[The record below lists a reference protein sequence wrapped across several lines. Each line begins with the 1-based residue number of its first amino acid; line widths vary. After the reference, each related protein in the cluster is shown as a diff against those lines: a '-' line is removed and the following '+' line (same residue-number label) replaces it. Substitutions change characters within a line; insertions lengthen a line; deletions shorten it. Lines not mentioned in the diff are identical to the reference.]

1 MINEGKAF
9 SSMIGSY
16 ELRAVKKAFIVPHT
30 CLSRHCTS
38 ILGDLLCRTS
48 YFVASRDN
56 QLEPILTR
64 EPM

>member
-1 MINEGKAF
+1 MANEGKAS

-30 CLSRHCTS
+30 CLPRHWTS
-38 ILGDLLCRTS
+38 ILGPARTS

-56 QLEPILTR
+56 QSESILTR